1 VENIV
6 NITNNAEKCI
16 DIYHDD
22 IEKYFIEEVVQ
33 FKNIIA
39 AFLLKTN
46 HPYLILKNLSYNL
59 SVEIALRISCY
70 LALMSPV
77 NVLSQF

>member
-1 VENIV
+1 MENIV
-6 NITNNAEKCI
+6 NITNNAEKFI
-16 DIYHDD
+16 DIYPDD

-33 FKNIIA
+33 FTNIIA

-46 HPYLILKNLSYNL
+46 HPYLIFKNLSYNL
-59 SVEIALRISCY
+59 SVKIALIISIY
-70 LALMSPV
+70 LALISPE